1 MANLQR
7 LAKRLR
13 IPKHYLQ
20 LATDR
25 LLYGDVLCSYP
36 WSAGQTLELLGALID
51 LQVLHDGSRCQ
62 RLMQALGVEAV
73 GPSDEV
79 FNDIRLG
86 LRDIQLP
93 ADHNLAGSAYGEA
106 LNQLRLTWLQNYMAR

>member
-1 MANLQR
+1 
-7 LAKRLR
+7 
-13 IPKHYLQ
+13 
-20 LATDR
+20 
-25 LLYGDVLCSYP
+25 
-36 WSAGQTLELLGALID
+36 
-51 LQVLHDGSRCQ
+51 
-62 RLMQALGVEAV
+62 MQALGLDTV

-106 LNQLRLTWLQNYMAR
+106 LNQLRLTWLQNYLAR